1 MSQEATE
8 AFPKQTKVNQW
19 RKSKSQTSR
28 KEDIQHMKKEKGI
41 PRWQLHNTP
50 REQSEK
56 TLEFWEILGKQAKGN
71 NRFFDQFDFLEPDV
85 NR

>member
-1 MSQEATE
+1 
-8 AFPKQTKVNQW
+8 
-19 RKSKSQTSR
+19 
-28 KEDIQHMKKEKGI
+28 MKKEKGI